1 MDRRKALR
9 TIGFGT
15 TAITVTPAVV
25 GMLQS
30 CQSQTSLYTPIHF
43 SKDQFSVLS
52 QLMDLII
59 PKTDIPGAV
68 ELKLPEFLDGFI
80 DVVFNKQAQQRVVG
94 GLDHFI
100 AEALKDSGKSTAA
113 RLNASDCD
121 AQLAKYLKA
130 DQQQQKAWNDENSA
144 YQKAVKKDITLA
156 APASAK
162 AHAFAMQ
169 LRSLTINAFKTNEY
183 IGENVL
189 IYAPIPGEQKGCV
202 DLVEATGGKAWSP
215 L

>member
-25 GMLQS
+25 GLLQS
-30 CQSQTSLYTPIHF
+30 CQTQTDTFSPIHF
-43 SKDQFSVLS
+43 SKENFSVVS

-59 PKTDIPGAV
+59 PDTDIPGAI

-80 DVVFNKQAQQRVVG
+80 DVIMNEKAQKKITD
-94 GLDHFI
+94 GLDQFI
-100 AEALKDSGKSTAA
+100 VLALKDSGKSSAN
-113 RLNASDCD
+113 RLDRSDLD

-130 DQQQQKAWNDENSA
+130 DQQQQNLVQDDET
-144 YQKAVKKDITLA
+144 YQKA
-156 APASAK
+156 S
-162 AHAFAMQ
+162 AFAKQ
-169 LRSLTINAFKTNEY
+169 LRSMTINAFKTNEY
-183 IGENVL
+183 IGENVMA
-189 IYAPIPGEQKGCV
+189 YAPIPGEQKGCV
-202 DLVEATGGKAWSP
+202 DLMETTGGKAWSS

>member
-30 CQSQTSLYTPIHF
+30 CQTQTDTFSPIHF
-43 SKDQFSVLS
+43 SKENFSVVS

-59 PKTDIPGAV
+59 PDTDIPGAI

-80 DVVFNKQAQQRVVG
+80 DVIMNEKAQKKITD
-94 GLDHFI
+94 GLDQFI
-100 AEALKDSGKSTAA
+100 VLALKDSGKSSAN
-113 RLNASDCD
+113 RLDRSDLD
-121 AQLAKYLKA
+121 AQLSKYFKA
-130 DQQQQKAWNDENSA
+130 DQQQQNLVQDDET
-144 YQKAVKKDITLA
+144 YQKA
-156 APASAK
+156 S
-162 AHAFAMQ
+162 AFAKQ
-169 LRSLTINAFKTNEY
+169 LRSMTINAFKTNEY
-183 IGENVL
+183 IGENVMA
-189 IYAPIPGEQKGCV
+189 YAPIPGEQKGCV
-202 DLVEATGGKAWSP
+202 DLMETTGGKAWSS

>member
-30 CQSQTSLYTPIHF
+30 CQIQTDTFSPIHF
-43 SKDQFSVLS
+43 SKESFSVVS

-59 PKTDIPGAV
+59 PDTDIPGAI

-80 DVVFNKQAQQRVVG
+80 DVIMNEKAQKKITD
-94 GLDHFI
+94 GLDQFI
-100 AEALKDSGKSTAA
+100 AIALKDTGKSKAS
-113 RLNASDCD
+113 RLERSDLD

-130 DQQQQKAWNDENSA
+130 DKQQNSAQYDEN
-144 YQKAVKKDITLA
+144 YQT
-156 APASAK
+156 ASA
-162 AHAFAMQ
+162 FAKQ
-169 LRSLTINAFKTNEY
+169 LRSMTINAFKTNEY
-183 IGENVL
+183 IGKNVMA
-189 IYAPIPGEQKGCV
+189 YAPIPGEQKGCV
-202 DLVEATGGKAWSP
+202 DLMETTGGKAWSS

>member
-30 CQSQTSLYTPIHF
+30 CQTQTDTFSPIHF
-43 SKDQFSVLS
+43 SKENFSVVS

-59 PKTDIPGAV
+59 PDTDIPGAI

-80 DVVFNKQAQQRVVG
+80 DVIMNEKAQKKITD
-94 GLDHFI
+94 GLDQFI
-100 AEALKDSGKSTAA
+100 AIALKDTGKS
-113 RLNASDCD
+113 NASRLERSDLD

-130 DQQQQKAWNDENSA
+130 DQQQQNLVQDDET
-144 YQKAVKKDITLA
+144 YQT
-156 APASAK
+156 ASA
-162 AHAFAMQ
+162 FAKQ
-169 LRSLTINAFKTNEY
+169 LRSMTINAFKTNEY
-183 IGENVL
+183 IGENVMV
-189 IYAPIPGEQKGCV
+189 YAPIPGEQKGCV
-202 DLVEATGGKAWSP
+202 DLMETTGGKAWSS